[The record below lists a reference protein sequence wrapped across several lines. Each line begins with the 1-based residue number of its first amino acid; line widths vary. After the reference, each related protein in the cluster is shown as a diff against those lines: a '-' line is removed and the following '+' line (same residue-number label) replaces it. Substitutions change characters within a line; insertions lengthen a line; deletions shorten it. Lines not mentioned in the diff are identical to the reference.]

1 MSPWAVV
8 LIYAGMAGCILL
20 GIGIGHFWH
29 ACPGEG
35 GSIAGDRAT
44 QHGRHAQ
51 SWPRH
56 DASTKELA
64 ALYIDYEKPFIEWQ
78 ERTTA

>member
-1 MSPWAVV
+1 MSGWALV
-8 LIYAGMAGCILL
+8 LIYAGMALCLL
-20 GIGIGHFWH
+20 IGIGIGHFWH

-35 GSIAGDRAT
+35 GSIAGDFTTR
-44 QHGRHAQ
+44 GRHAQ

-64 ALYIDYEKPFIEWQ
+64 ALYVDYERPFLEWQ
-78 ERTTA
+78 AARQ